1 MNGLYLELERIRE
14 KPGMYLGK
22 DSLELLHIF
31 ILGYICALNNNGQ
44 ETDRFLTK
52 YHNYVLAHYKL
63 EVAAQ
68 GWANLLVEK
77 TGNNKEAFQMF
88 FTLLDGYLMKTTG
101 KNLEEN
107 AHLE

>member
-1 MNGLYLELERIRE
+1 MNGLYLELVRIRE

-22 DSLELLHIF
+22 DSLELLHVF

-44 ETDRFLTK
+44 ETEQFLIK
-52 YHNYVLAHYKL
+52 YHNYVLTYYKL

-77 TGNNKEAFQMF
+77 AENNKDAFQMF
-88 FTLLDGYLMKTTG
+88 FTLLDGYLIETTG

-107 AHLE
+107 ANLE